1 MHICSANAWDHL
13 RCYLFLTA
21 CLYLTDSIAIFR
33 AQTCRENPTSVS
45 VKNQQLM
52 DLTWVNP
59 IEVLQQWIKEC
70 SHIQFCWF
78 CRHCSSYSQETLPL
92 FHVTVSDGTWLFS
105 MSSCVHVNSLLDC
118 AESFSSLVFFWV
130 WGATQGIAIP
140 DYIWWWKKL
149 VHFFFYE
156 IVPEIFFLSSVGSCV
171 TRGYGQMYFSSFLIG
186 TFWSLL
192 SPIEGHYARATI
204 LFFWHWTEWIKIWA
218 GILKW

>member
-1 MHICSANAWDHL
+1 
-13 RCYLFLTA
+13 
-21 CLYLTDSIAIFR
+21 
-33 AQTCRENPTSVS
+33 
-45 VKNQQLM
+45 M
-52 DLTWVNP
+52 DMTWVNP

-78 CRHCSSYSQETLPL
+78 CRHCSSYSQERLPL
-92 FHVTVSDGTWLFS
+92 FRVTVSDGTWLFS
-105 MSSCVHVNSLLDC
+105 LSSCVHVNSLLDR

-140 DYIWWWKKL
+140 DYILWWKKL
-149 VHFFFYE
+149 VHFFYE

-171 TRGYGQMYFSSFLIG
+171 TKGYGLMYFSSFLIG

-204 LFFWHWTEWIKIWA
+204 LFFWNWTEWIKIWA
-218 GILKW
+218 GIVKW